1 MSRYSAEGECESCG
15 ASFRYFLIHGG
26 SNQSSYAY
34 CDRCGATALLSGSC
48 KHMPVEAELDC
59 HRSVPARAEALLDPC
74 SCGGRFLGSA
84 SPRCPSCRAELS
96 PEAARSWLEARAS
109 EATKDRRGLE
119 ENPGYRGE
127 EEGQEKKRQRPRP
140 PRPGWS
146 SWNARRPLGRFPL
159 RHLAEERLEFLRSVG
174 HLLPA
179 HVASSLGQD
188 DSCNS

>member
-1 MSRYSAEGECESCG
+1 MVVQWIVGVGGVKIGAVGSATLDPMSRYSAEGECESCG

-48 KHMPVEAELDC
+48 EHMPVEAELDF
-59 HRSVPARAEALLDPC
+59 HRPVPARAEALLDPC

-109 EATKDRRGLE
+109 KATRDWRWQGSWCGVYCIVI
-119 ENPGYRGE
+119 ENRVHTDVWT
-127 EEGQEKKRQRPRP
+127 RP
-140 PRPGWS
+140 
-146 SWNARRPLGRFPL
+146 
-159 RHLAEERLEFLRSVG
+159 
-174 HLLPA
+174 
-179 HVASSLGQD
+179 
-188 DSCNS
+188 